1 MSGFIQII
9 EFTSSRPDE
18 LQALGEEYRAGRAA
32 SGDRVP
38 VIRGTIATDRD
49 RPNTYL
55 NIVEFASYE
64 DAMENSSNPATQEFS
79 QKMMA
84 LCDGPPK
91 FLNLDVVETNEF
103 AAT

>member
-9 EFTSSRPDE
+9 EFTTSKVEEVR
-18 LQALGEEYRAGRAA
+18 ALGEEYRAERVA

-38 VIRGTIATDRD
+38 VVRGTVAADRD

-64 DAMENSSNPATQEFS
+64 DAMANSSNPATQAFS

-84 LCDGPPK
+84 LCDGPPS
-91 FLNLDVVETNEF
+91 FLNLDVVQTNEF
-103 AAT
+103 TKT